1 MSALPSK
8 AVPQYYV
15 ARQPI
20 CDRQLTLAGYE
31 LLYRQ
36 DAQTTNARFVD
47 PEQATAQVFV
57 TAMTEIGLD
66 QLTGNVCGF
75 FNMTHAALDSIEHLE
90 LPPERVV
97 FEVLEDVEVTAPLLA
112 SLAQLA
118 ARGYQIALDDFVLD
132 RRRIAL
138 LKYAHI
144 VKLDVC
150 ALSEQA
156 LFQHIK
162 LIRRFPVK
170 LLAEKVETWDEF
182 NRCKQ
187 LGFELFQGYFYAR
200 PQMLRGQKAPDHGLS
215 ILKLLATL
223 NDPRVEFD
231 QLEQLIARDPM
242 IYYRLLRFIHSA
254 HFGLKRQFSNIRSIL
269 IFLGLDQIRT
279 LVSMLALT
287 KLPDTPPLLLST
299 ILQRAKHCE
308 LLCQEFTAAKDM
320 AGDYFTLG
328 LFSMID
334 VCLNVDKQ
342 RLFEHLPLKREIVQA
357 IVDGEGQ
364 GGQALACSQRFEQG
378 QCDLC
383 EVCISSPEIIQ
394 QHYLQATAWADQSIQ
409 VLNAPPD
416 RG

>member
-1 MSALPSK
+1 MSASACL
-8 AVPQYYV
+8 AEPQYYV

-36 DAQTTNARFVD
+36 DAQANGAQFAD

-57 TAMTEIGLD
+57 TAMTDIGLD
-66 QLTGNVCGF
+66 QLTGKVCGF
-75 FNMTHAALDSIEHLE
+75 FNMTHEALGNIEHLD

-97 FEVLEDVEVTAPLLA
+97 FEVLEDVEVTASLLN

-118 ARGYQIALDDFVLD
+118 ARGYQIALDDFVLCKE
-132 RRRIAL
+132 RLAL

-144 VKLDVC
+144 VKLDVS
-150 ALSEQA
+150 ALTERA

-187 LGFELFQGYFYAR
+187 LGFELFQGYFYAK
-200 PQMLRGQKAPDHGLS
+200 PQMLRGQKAPDHSLS
-215 ILKLLATL
+215 IVKLLATL

-242 IYYRLLRFIHSA
+242 IYYRLLRFINSA

-279 LVSMLALT
+279 LVSMLAMT

-299 ILQRAKHCE
+299 VLQRAKHCE
-308 LLCQEFTAAKDM
+308 LLCQEFAASDDL

-342 RLFEHLPLKREIVQA
+342 RLFKHLPLKQEIVQA
-357 IVDGEGQ
+357 ILRGEGR
-364 GGQALACSQRFEQG
+364 GGRALACSQRFEQG
-378 QCDLC
+378 LCDQC
-383 EVCISSPEIIQ
+383 EVCISSPEAIQ
-394 QHYLQATAWADQSIQ
+394 HHYLQATTWADNSIK
-409 VLNAPPD
+409 VLNAPPT
-416 RG
+416 GS